1 LTKHLKLLQ
10 CRTLIFVSENSQLNS
25 ETVHLTSK
33 LDMRYC
39 ALVEVT
45 NNHLRVYLYASF
57 FATIM
62 STYGTILHTTTLSML
77 LICSKSDYAFQMY
90 ISSHHICIPFATV
103 VTSHGTIYESNCY
116 NIGNPCNY
124 TISIGISCFCQ

>member
-1 LTKHLKLLQ
+1 PFY
-10 CRTLIFVSENSQLNS
+10 FVSLFYYII
-25 ETVHLTSK
+25 
-33 LDMRYC
+33 YC

-77 LICSKSDYAFQMY
+77 LICSNYWKMENLSARNSLALLHTTNYSLSRHEEKKPHAQFWWY
-90 ISSHHICIPFATV
+90 LKE
-103 VTSHGTIYESNCY
+103 IYFWTHLTYDDEH
-116 NIGNPCNY
+116 NIWTYLGYLIDLFNLTKN
-124 TISIGISCFCQ
+124 